1 MTRINWGRYAIDYQ
15 EAVNVLLDDK
25 TWKRDFTIFPCIF
38 LYRHYI
44 EIRLKQIISDNWE
57 FLGILKPFPKGHDIY
72 KLWNI
77 CKNSLKETDKIVD
90 PGFAAS
96 NDYVEQ
102 IIGAYNALESDLDKF
117 AEVDPDSQHFRYP
130 VDTHG
135 NPIEIDNV
143 LLGEL
148 QRQLPELTKR
158 ISYNLDG
165 ISVGIQTI
173 LQEKY
178 DGLDQQEYYYEQ

>member
-1 MTRINWGRYAIDYQ
+1 METWLHHFPLHFLVSSLHRDKV
-15 EAVNVLLDDK
+15 EAN
-25 TWKRDFTIFPCIF
+25 
-38 LYRHYI
+38 H
-44 EIRLKQIISDNWE
+44 IRKLGI
-57 FLGILKPFPKGHDIY
+57 LGILKPFPKGHDIY

-102 IIGAYNALESDLDKF
+102 IIGAYNALESDLDKY

-178 DGLDQQEYYYEQ
+178 DGLAQ